1 MTGIIMNQRPCPRI
15 SPNAVIRFRRSG
27 PHMHAFYI
35 GTRCFSPFRHVMLRP
50 HLRSGLECIRS
61 KIGEAPPS
69 VTNLLPASARSH
81 GCIFDRYFDGNA
93 RASAKPLIFLVTP
106 TGIEPVFQP

>member
-1 MTGIIMNQRPCPRI
+1 MHSI
-15 SPNAVIRFRRSG
+15 SEYD
-27 PHMHAFYI
+27 AF
-35 GTRCFSPFRHVMLRP
+35 SLSDM
-50 HLRSGLECIRS
+50 ECSAPICALVLS
-61 KIGEAPPS
+61 ASVPKIGEAPPS

-81 GCIFDRYFDGNA
+81 GCIFDRYFDGIA